1 MSLGDNST
9 RYGTISRLLHWSMA
23 LLLLI
28 QFASALVHLLAEDA
42 RDNLLWAAHKPLG
55 FLLLALVA
63 VRVLWAL
70 ANHARRPASVS
81 GMATLGHLGLYAL
94 AVAVAALAL
103 ARQYGSGRSFEPFG
117 LPLFAGFEGEEI
129 AWLVAPGN
137 LLHSWLGWL
146 LLAMI
151 VGHIA
156 MVVIHRRSPGHTD
169 VLPRMLGNDSR

>member
-28 QFASALVHLLAEDA
+28 QFASA
-42 RDNLLWAAHKPLG
+42 
-55 FLLLALVA
+55 
-63 VRVLWAL
+63 
-70 ANHARRPASVS
+70 
-81 GMATLGHLGLYAL
+81 
-94 AVAVAALAL
+94 
-103 ARQYGSGRSFEPFG
+103 RSFEPFG

-156 MVVIHRRSPGHTD
+156 MVVVHRRSPGHTD
-169 VLPRMLGNDSR
+169 VLPRMLGRDC